1 MCGIA
6 GFIDFKHS
14 SSLQI
19 LKDCTDVLSHRGPDG
34 SGYEFF
40 QNEKY
45 QIGLGHRRL
54 SIIDLS
60 DAGTQPMWYKNFCIV
75 FNGEIY
81 NYEEIKSKLIKLGHK
96 FISHSD
102 TEVILHA
109 WEQWKEKMIQQFVGM
124 FAFVIY
130 DKDKKELFC
139 LRDRAGVKPFYYYWH
154 NGLFLFASELKSFH
168 KHPGFK
174 KEINRQAV
182 YQFMQYGFIM
192 APFSIFKDTCKLLQ
206 GHFLEFNIQHSTFK
220 IKKYWDVYDAYN
232 KPKLDITFS
241 EAKENTKQ
249 LLISSCKYRMV
260 ADVPVGVFLSGGY
273 DSTVITAL
281 LQAHQEEKLKTFT
294 VGFYEETHNEAKYA
308 KKVAK
313 HLGTDHTEY
322 YCTTKEA
329 QEIIPE
335 IPFFCD
341 EPFGDSSIIP
351 TTLVSRLA
359 RKEVAVALSADAG
372 DEVFGGYKKYSIAL
386 DFIKKINRLPLKNTA
401 GKLLRH
407 IPDSLLNQFT
417 KSDAVSIK
425 KKRVSDLLQHS
436 NITSPLI
443 LDHLLSQSYS
453 NEQMQFLFAENI
465 ISPES
470 FFNSENCFNNY
481 PGDLHKMMAIDYK
494 TYLPD
499 DILVKIDRAG
509 MSVSLEG
516 REPLLDHRLIEF
528 VAQLPEKFKIKN
540 GDKKYLLKQI
550 VYDYVPKE
558 LVDRPKMGFGVPVFD
573 WLRNE
578 LKYYVDEYMSKKD
591 FETHGLFK
599 KAGVEIIMKNFFN
612 GNKNYD
618 SLFWYLLMFQMWYKK
633 WMN

>member
-40 QNEKY
+40 ENENC
-45 QIGLGHRRL
+45 QTGLGHRRL
-54 SIIDLS
+54 SIIDLTGGG
-60 DAGTQPMWYKNFCIV
+60 AQPMWYKNFCIIY
-75 FNGEIY
+75 NGEIY
-81 NYEEIKSKLIKLGHK
+81 NYEEIKSDLIKLGHE

-109 WEQWKEKMIQQFVGM
+109 WEQWEEKMVQRFTGM

-130 DKDKKELFC
+130 DAEKQKMHCF
-139 LRDRAGVKPFYYYWH
+139 RDRAGVKPFYYYWH

-168 KHPGFK
+168 RHPGFK
-174 KEINRQAV
+174 KEINKQAV

-192 APFSIFKDTCKLLQ
+192 APLSIFNYTFKLLP
-206 GHFLEFNIQHSTFK
+206 GHFLEFDIQHAIFNIQ
-220 IKKYWDVYDAYN
+220 KYWDVNDSYN
-232 KPKLDITFS
+232 KPKLDITIS
-241 EAKENTKQ
+241 EAKKHTEE
-249 LLISSCKYRMV
+249 LLISACKYRMV

-273 DSTVITAL
+273 DSTAITAL
-281 LQAHQEEKLKTFT
+281 LQSHQKEKLKTFT
-294 VGFYEETHNEAKYA
+294 IGFYEEDHNEAVFA
-308 KKVAK
+308 KKVAE
-313 HLGTDHTEY
+313 HLKTNHTEY

-329 QEIIPE
+329 QEIIPA

-351 TTLVSRLA
+351 SMLVSKLA
-359 RKEVAVALSADAG
+359 RKDVTVALSADAG
-372 DEVFGGYKKYSIAL
+372 DEIFGGYNKYPIAL
-386 DFIKKINRLPLKNTA
+386 DFFKKINQLPLKRSA
-401 GKLLRH
+401 GKLLKY

-425 KKRVSDLLQHS
+425 KQRISDLLQHTDIS
-436 NITSPLI
+436 TPAIM
-443 LDHLLSQSYS
+443 DQLLSQSYS
-453 NEQMQFLFAENI
+453 NNQLQVLFSENI
-465 ISPES
+465 IKAETLFDKLEEIKSLA
-470 FFNSENCFNNY
+470 
-481 PGDLHKMMAIDYK
+481 DLDKMLAIDYK

-499 DILVKIDRAG
+499 DILVKVDRAS

-528 VAQLPEKFKIKN
+528 IAQLPEELKIKN
-540 GDKKYLLKQI
+540 GSKKYLLKQI
-550 VYDYVPKE
+550 VHDYVPKE
-558 LVDRPKMGFGVPVFD
+558 LMERPKMGFGVPVFD
-573 WLRNE
+573 WLKND
-578 LKYYVDEYMSKKD
+578 LKYYIDEYMSEKD
-591 FETHGLFK
+591 FEKHGLFK
-599 KAGVEIIMKNFFN
+599 KEEIQNITCLFFK
-612 GNKNYD
+612 GDKNYN

-633 WMN
+633 WMD